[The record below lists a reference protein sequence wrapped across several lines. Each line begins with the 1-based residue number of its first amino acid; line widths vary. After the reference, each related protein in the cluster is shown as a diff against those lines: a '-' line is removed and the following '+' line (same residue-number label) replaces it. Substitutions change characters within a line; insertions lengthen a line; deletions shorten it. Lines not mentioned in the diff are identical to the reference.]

1 MRSETSLQ
9 LFATCFMQVVGKFGL
24 LYVFPILPDITLEFF
39 PGLSEAELGYK
50 QGYLAGILF
59 LGNFFGNFF
68 WVKIA
73 DKFGRK
79 RAMILSTFLYSS
91 TVVMFGM
98 SVSYSMAL
106 MLRFLWGMFNG
117 LDTIIKTFIAEICEN
132 IKDLSRGLV
141 IMGLAIMGLANGV
154 GRMLGPTISAW
165 LSKPTEKDKF
175 LDFDILRMFPFLL
188 PSLVCFLL
196 AVVSISV

>member
-9 LFATCFMQVVGKFGL
+9 LFAACFMQVVGKFGL
-24 LYVFPILPDITLEFF
+24 LYVFPILPAITQEFF

-50 QGYLAGILF
+50 QGYLVGIFF

-68 WVKIA
+68 WVKMA

-106 MLRFLWGMFNG
+106 MLRFLWGMFTG

-132 IKDLSRGLV
+132 
-141 IMGLAIMGLANGV
+141 
-154 GRMLGPTISAW
+154 
-165 LSKPTEKDKF
+165 
-175 LDFDILRMFPFLL
+175 
-188 PSLVCFLL
+188 
-196 AVVSISV
+196 